1 MELESLI
8 VIGFAFAH
16 LLAFADSALHDWR
29 VRWIAIVARSD
40 AALVALYFALQTV
53 EGLNIY
59 LDPQAIGF
67 VIAEIALLALTFTAA
82 SRFFTWI
89 AFAIHAPLVGFLVW
103 FAFFFKM
110 DRLF

>member
-1 MELESLI
+1 MEVESII
-8 VIGFAFAH
+8 VIFVAVAH
-16 LLAFADSALHDWR
+16 LLALADAIIHGWR

-40 AALVALYFALQTV
+40 AALVALYFAVQTV

-59 LDPQAIGF
+59 LDAQAIGF
-67 VIAEIALLALTFTAA
+67 VIAEITLLGLTLSAA
-82 SRFFTWI
+82 SRFFIWI
-89 AFAIHAPLVGFLVW
+89 GFAIHAPLVGFLVW